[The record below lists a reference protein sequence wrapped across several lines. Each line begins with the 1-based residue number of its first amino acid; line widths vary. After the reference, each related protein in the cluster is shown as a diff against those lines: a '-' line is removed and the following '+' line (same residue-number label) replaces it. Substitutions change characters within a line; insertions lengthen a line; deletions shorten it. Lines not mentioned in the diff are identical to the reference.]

1 MYPPDYEV
9 DGQMSLFDDD
19 AKARVKPGRR
29 FVVRRLEFEVVTVE
43 KGTVFIRELKTKKT
57 FTYGLDALIRID
69 GLSWR

>member
-29 FVVRRLEFEVVTVE
+29 FVVRGLEFEVVTVE
-43 KGTVFIRELKTKKT
+43 KGTVFIRELKAKKT